1 MLWFDH
7 AMWFMI
13 NNLEH
18 FFDETYPN
26 LAAKYAVC
34 TMMEDVALEAT
45 VNPDNCLLAKFYEL
59 GAARWNS
66 SSRMWL
72 FH

>member
-1 MLWFDH
+1 
-7 AMWFMI
+7 MWIGKVGITPEITFMS
-13 NNLEH
+13 
-18 FFDETYPN
+18 
-26 LAAKYAVC
+26 VC